1 MNIINKNIND
11 LIPYVNNPRKNDK
24 AVDAVASSIKN
35 FGFKVPI
42 IIDAQNE
49 IVAGHTRLKAA
60 IKLNYKEVPC
70 IVADDLTPAQ
80 IKAYRIA
87 DNKVSEFAEWD
98 MDLLKIELEG
108 LTDFTGFDI
117 NDSIFNNE
125 VVEDDFEP
133 EIPENPIVQKGDI
146 WILGSHKLMCGNSTN
161 LDDVTKLMDDKKARL
176 IVTDPPYNLDYVGK
190 TKDALTIQNDKM
202 NDEQF
207 YEFLLAA
214 YYRMYEVADDGASI
228 YVFHADSE
236 GLNFRKAH
244 KESGFKLSQCCI
256 WAKQTMVMG
265 RQDYHWQHEPILV
278 GWKPTAGHYWNSDR
292 KQTTIWRFDR
302 PFRSEYHPT
311 MKPIALISYPIKNSS
326 KIGDIVLDLFG
337 GSGSTLIACEQI
349 DRICYMMELDE
360 RYCDVIIK
368 RWESLTGQKALKL
381 ESL

>member
-1 MNIINKNIND
+1 LNIINKDIND

-87 DNKVSEFAEWD
+87 DNKVSELAEWD

-265 RQDYHWQHEPILV
+265 SQDYHWQHEPILV

>member
-1 MNIINKNIND
+1 MNIINKDIND

-265 RQDYHWQHEPILV
+265 SQDYHWQHEPILV

>member
-1 MNIINKNIND
+1 LNIINKDIND

-87 DNKVSEFAEWD
+87 DNKVSELAEWD

>member
-1 MNIINKNIND
+1 MNIINKDIND

-87 DNKVSEFAEWD
+87 DNKVSELAEWD

-265 RQDYHWQHEPILV
+265 GQDYHWQHEPILV